1 MTQDSPEERTQQT
14 ETDSVPAAD
23 PLVGEG
29 LLDEEMGPSSSMAH
43 LYRGEIHRMKFWRE
57 RLDRTTNWAV
67 VVISALLTWSFSST
81 NTPHYVILI
90 GIATLTV
97 FLVVEARRYRG
108 YDIWRTRVRSL
119 QQNVFAKGLDP
130 SVELSNPNWR
140 TELASDYRQP
150 TLKITTEEAIAHRLR
165 RIYLPLFGLL
175 LVAAV
180 SQQFDVLGTLL
191 VQVFRQV
198 LLVLGLGAV
207 THPVVGLVEVL
218 VVAHGHTPQR
228 RDATDSDN
236 TCHRRGNGRCSA
248 SRRDRSR
255 ENRAER
261 SAGGAE
267 RNRSQDG
274 RGRRISTVVPASV
287 VTFRLPSRL
296 VTIQ

>member
-1 MTQDSPEERTQQT
+1 MTQDSPEERTQQA
-14 ETDSVPAAD
+14 ETDSQAAPD

-81 NTPHYVILI
+81 GTPHYVILI

-97 FLVVEARRYRG
+97 FLIVEARRYRG

-130 SVELSNPNWR
+130 SLELRNPDWR
-140 TELASDYRQP
+140 RELASDYRQP

-175 LVAAV
+175 FVAWVVRITAFATDSWLATARVGAIPGTVVTLTVAAFYV
-180 SQQFDVLGTLL
+180 
-191 VQVFRQV
+191 
-198 LLVLGLGAV
+198 AA
-207 THPVVGLVEVL
+207 L
-218 VVAHGHTPQR
+218 VVAFRPRTWHARGELRFEDLR
-228 RDATDSDN
+228 R
-236 TCHRRGNGRCSA
+236 
-248 SRRDRSR
+248 
-255 ENRAER
+255 
-261 SAGGAE
+261 
-267 RNRSQDG
+267 
-274 RGRRISTVVPASV
+274 
-287 VTFRLPSRL
+287 
-296 VTIQ
+296 